1 MVKNVQNASPRGII
15 SYCLTNLWPLKFRNA
30 KMLQH
35 HACDFPR
42 LHGVQSR
49 NLTIQFPWSPTSAA
63 SQVNKRIWDSVILSK
78 NYGKTHGW
86 KLKKMFYCF
95 PSLESLQTLGI
106 HSNLSYLAGLHQS
119 IWKVSGLCKYTR
131 RRNKDAVVFWTR
143 GFTFN

>member
-35 HACDFPR
+35 HACDLPR

-63 SQVNKRIWDSVILSK
+63 SQVNKRIWDSVILPK

-86 KLKKMFYCF
+86 KLKKMCF
-95 PSLESLQTLGI
+95 IVFQVWNLFKTLGI
-106 HSNLSYLAGLHQS
+106 HSNLSYLAGLHTIYLKGQRS
-119 IWKVSGLCKYTR
+119 LQIHTKKKQGR
-131 RRNKDAVVFWTR
+131 RCFLDQ
-143 GFTFN
+143 GIHL